1 MFHLKKYVSF
11 LKNVCATQ
19 YLRKSAVRY
28 INKVEYTE
36 LMGVYSLTVRCSG
49 PPYRRWTG
57 GMMHFY
63 LFKGLQWL
71 IKERGSMCEII
82 TLSAFESWW
91 LTKIFRNSN
100 PASAFTHTFVKFDKP
115 SSQYVCVCSVYV
127 CRYRTLLSK
136 RVIEYVKNRTGN

>member
-1 MFHLKKYVSF
+1 MVTFYGSDREIIHSHIYVSFKKYVSF

-63 LFKGLQWL
+63 LFKGLQ
-71 IKERGSMCEII
+71 
-82 TLSAFESWW
+82 
-91 LTKIFRNSN
+91 
-100 PASAFTHTFVKFDKP
+100 
-115 SSQYVCVCSVYV
+115 
-127 CRYRTLLSK
+127 
-136 RVIEYVKNRTGN
+136 